1 VRRRQFISLI
11 GDAAARPLAARARLA
26 HKPGSWLSRAA
37 TALTG
42 KDSYAILAQ
51 RVQDQEGQLASLHTE
66 IATLTPEVTRLNGEN
81 NFYARRV
88 AELEEHN
95 RLLTEAATERAQRVQ
110 DQEGQLASL
119 HTEIATLTPEV
130 TRLNGE
136 NNFYARRVAELEEH
150 NRLLT
155 EAATERAQRVQ
166 DQEGQLTSL
175 HTEIATL
182 TPEVTRL
189 NGENNFYARRVAEL
203 EEHNRLLT
211 EAAALDRPLAFMA
224 VPKTSGSALTV
235 GLCEVLPSTAR
246 IHGWDHGFFGAF
258 RQFETMSPGLR
269 QQIYETLPPANGIDF
284 VFGQIA
290 YSTLIQGRPT
300 ARLMT
305 VLREPRSRILSL
317 WMYWRSFSD
326 EDDAIAGA
334 WGRVRRLT
342 RQPLAEFLNHPE
354 AACQTDNVYVRRLLW
369 PHPLIPDDGFIDSA
383 SDERL
388 TSEAAARLKAFDF
401 ADVIENPRLEDNVRA
416 FLARPFVY
424 RRVNE
429 TPPMPSELRVPL
441 EQELTREALLLVE
454 HCSRLDR
461 ELWRALAAE
470 RIAGADPTALSDDTF
485 RRTVTRHAALMRPE

>member
-1 VRRRQFISLI
+1 VSGQSLERASGQLIRRQQFISLI

-26 HKPGSWLSRAA
+26 HKLVRLYSNMVESSWLLRAA

-42 KDSYAILAQ
+42 EDSYAILAQ
-51 RVQDQEGQLASLHTE
+51 RGKQS
-66 IATLTPEVTRLNGEN
+66 
-81 NFYARRV
+81 
-88 AELEEHN
+88 
-95 RLLTEAATERAQRVQ
+95 
-110 DQEGQLASL
+110 
-119 HTEIATLTPEV
+119 
-130 TRLNGE
+130 
-136 NNFYARRVAELEEH
+136 
-150 NRLLT
+150 
-155 EAATERAQRVQ
+155 
-166 DQEGQLTSL
+166 
-175 HTEIATL
+175 
-182 TPEVTRL
+182 
-189 NGENNFYARRVAEL
+189 
-203 EEHNRLLT
+203 
-211 EAAALDRPLAFMA
+211 ALDRPLAFMA
-224 VPKTSGSALTV
+224 VPKTSGSALAI

-317 WMYWRSFSD
+317 WMYWRSFPD
-326 EDDAIAGA
+326 EDGAIGGA

-369 PHPLIPDDGFIDSA
+369 PHPLIPDDGFIDSE

-388 TSEAAARLKAFDF
+388 TSEAVARLKAFDF
-401 ADVIENPRLEDNVRA
+401 ADIIENPRLEDNVRA

-429 TPPMPSELRVPL
+429 TPAMPSELRVPL
-441 EQELTREALLLVE
+441 EQELTREAMLLVE

>member
-1 VRRRQFISLI
+1 MIDSSSPWQTSLTEGQLMRRRRFISLI

-42 KDSYAILAQ
+42 KDSDAILAQ

-88 AELEEHN
+88 AEPEEHN
-95 RLLTEAATERAQRVQ
+95 RLLTEAVTEREKRVKQ
-110 DQEGQLASL
+110 S
-119 HTEIATLTPEV
+119 
-130 TRLNGE
+130 
-136 NNFYARRVAELEEH
+136 
-150 NRLLT
+150 
-155 EAATERAQRVQ
+155 
-166 DQEGQLTSL
+166 
-175 HTEIATL
+175 
-182 TPEVTRL
+182 
-189 NGENNFYARRVAEL
+189 
-203 EEHNRLLT
+203 
-211 EAAALDRPLAFMA
+211 ALDRPLAFMA
-224 VPKTSGSALTV
+224 VPKTSGSALTI

-317 WMYWRSFSD
+317 WMYWRSFPD
-326 EDDAIAGA
+326 EDGAIAGA

-342 RQPLAEFLNHPE
+342 RQPLAGFLNHPE

>member
-1 VRRRQFISLI
+1 MPNHRHTSISREQLELL
-11 GDAAARPLAARARLA
+11 ASARESVVNDLASEIARLKAHIASVEAELNLYRATGSPLAGMLEERTRQLHADNVVLGENMANA
-26 HKPGSWLSRAA
+26 LSR
-37 TALTG
+37 L
-42 KDSYAILAQ
+42 
-51 RVQDQEGQLASLHTE
+51 
-66 IATLTPEVTRLNGEN
+66 PNGEN

-119 HTEIATLTPEV
+119 HTEIATLAPEV

-136 NNFYARRVAELEEH
+136 N
-150 NRLLT
+150 
-155 EAATERAQRVQ
+155 
-166 DQEGQLTSL
+166 S
-175 HTEIATL
+175 
-182 TPEVTRL
+182 
-189 NGENNFYARRVAEL
+189 FYARRVAEL

-224 VPKTSGSALTV
+224 VPKTSGSALTA

-290 YSTLIQGRPT
+290 YSTLVQGRPT

-317 WMYWRSFSD
+317 WMYWRSFPD
-326 EDDAIAGA
+326 EDGAIAGA

-388 TSEAAARLKAFDF
+388 TSEAAVRLKAFDF
-401 ADVIENPRLEDNVRA
+401 ADVIAHPRLEDNVRA

-441 EQELTREALLLVE
+441 EQ
-454 HCSRLDR
+454 
-461 ELWRALAAE
+461 
-470 RIAGADPTALSDDTF
+470 
-485 RRTVTRHAALMRPE
+485 

>member
-1 VRRRQFISLI
+1 MIDSSSQWQTSLTEGQLMRRRQFISLI
-11 GDAAARPLAARARLA
+11 GDAAARPLAVRARLA
-26 HKPGSWLSRAA
+26 HKPRSWLSRAA

-42 KDSYAILAQ
+42 KDSDAIL
-51 RVQDQEGQLASLHTE
+51 
-66 IATLTPEVTRLNGEN
+66 
-81 NFYARRV
+81 
-88 AELEEHN
+88 
-95 RLLTEAATERAQRVQ
+95 AQRVQ

-182 TPEVTRL
+182 TPELTRL

-224 VPKTSGSALTV
+224 VPKTSGSALTA

-246 IHGWDHGFFGAF
+246 THGPNHGFFGAF

-317 WMYWRSFSD
+317 WMYWRSFPD
-326 EDDAIAGA
+326 EDGAIAGA

-342 RQPLAEFLNHPE
+342 RPPLAEFLNHPE

-383 SDERL
+383 SD
-388 TSEAAARLKAFDF
+388 
-401 ADVIENPRLEDNVRA
+401 
-416 FLARPFVY
+416 
-424 RRVNE
+424 
-429 TPPMPSELRVPL
+429 
-441 EQELTREALLLVE
+441 
-454 HCSRLDR
+454 
-461 ELWRALAAE
+461 
-470 RIAGADPTALSDDTF
+470 
-485 RRTVTRHAALMRPE
+485 